1 MGKFLDKM
9 GLTYYY
15 SKINTIVQEIYAKI
29 GEEKQNIIQQIIP
42 VTNKLYEITNN
53 LYAINGFSTGA
64 STIASGDDLNNY
76 TDNGRYEANSNA
88 IAESLLNSPTSVSFS
103 MDIKRIDSTKQ
114 FYIITDY
121 NGDVYV
127 RRNHI
132 YSDANHFTDWLCLT
146 KGQDITITKN
156 TSYITNDFL
165 KAVYSSGILS
175 VYGYFKI
182 SNAVP
187 GSTRLFTFS
196 NVKLKEHNYY
206 FLIGADNSI
215 KGKLEVTGDGVALH
229 SSGGLSSYSGYIYI
243 NATFPA
249 DHN

>member
-1 MGKFLDKM
+1 VGKFLDKM

-29 GEEKQNIIQQIIP
+29 GEEKQNIIQQIVP
-42 VTNKLYEITNN
+42 VTNN
-53 LYAINGFSTGA
+53 LYAMNGFAEGA
-64 STIASGDDLNNY
+64 QNMASGDDLNNY
-76 TDNGRYEANSNA
+76 TDVGRYEANPNSLA
-88 IAESLLNSPTSVSFS
+88 ATLLNCPTSVSFS
-103 MDIKRIDSTKQ
+103 MDIKRINSTQ
-114 FYIITDY
+114 YFYMITDY

-156 TSYITNDFL
+156 TSYIANDSL

-182 SNAVP
+182 SGAVP